1 MPLVESNVRR
11 LLSSSL
17 KMFQLFLNAPLQH
30 RSMLVKAI
38 CTVRPVLE
46 QCLRAGSIFTYQL
59 PRPLVYYLCTANH
72 LAVLRS
78 SHRAEHGE
86 VVQYTICDAAEALA
100 TTIGPAA
107 EQRAT
112 RTKHGKR
119 YPETA
124 GRERPYEG
132 IMQMT
137 RYFSDGTGQ
146 DPWHKSAETVAA
158 LHGLRRG
165 NELGRRSS
173 SAAVFD
179 DGPPGLLRAPSTIV
193 WGLKDRILH
202 RQICLDGIRDYLV
215 PNSQVI
221 LLPRSGHSPQMEA
234 ESRIALRKVI
244 EWAVMGEKGDLYDA
258 AQKAYSGAVVSVRT

>member
-1 MPLVESNVRR
+1 
-11 LLSSSL
+11 
-17 KMFQLFLNAPLQH
+17 MFRLFLNAPWQH
-30 RSMLVKAI
+30 RSMLRKAI
-38 CTVRPVLE
+38 CTVKPVLE
-46 QCLRAGSIFTYQL
+46 QCLRAGFIFTYQL
-59 PRPLVYYLCTANH
+59 PRPLVYYLCTANN

-100 TTIGPAA
+100 ATVGPAA

-112 RTKHGKR
+112 WTKSGER
-119 YPETA
+119 YSEPTA
-124 GRERPYEG
+124 RERPYEG

-137 RYFSDGTGQ
+137 RYFSDGTVR
-146 DPWHKSAETVAA
+146 DPWQKSAETVAA
-158 LHGLRRG
+158 LHSLRRG

-179 DGPPGLLRAPSTIV
+179 DGPPGALRARSTIV
-193 WGLKDRILH
+193 WGLKDRTFH

-215 PNSQVI
+215 SNSQVI
-221 LLPRSGHSPQMEA
+221 LLPRSGHSPQIES

-244 EWAVMGEKGDLYDA
+244 EWAVMGEKGDVGDA